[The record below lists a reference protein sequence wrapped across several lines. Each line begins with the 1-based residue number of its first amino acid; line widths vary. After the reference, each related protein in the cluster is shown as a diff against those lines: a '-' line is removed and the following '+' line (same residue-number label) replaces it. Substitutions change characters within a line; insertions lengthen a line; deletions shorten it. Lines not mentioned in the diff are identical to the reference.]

1 MHDKAVKGEHKTA
14 QALGEA
20 RHKHE
25 LAVASENKAMND
37 LSVRLVVVITYRS
50 LHLIAAN
57 NVSGVVSLI
66 RFLDAPEA
74 PPGGP

>member
-25 LAVASENKAMND
+25 LAVAGENKAMND
-37 LSVRLVVVITYRS
+37 LSVRYNLLE

-57 NVSGVVSLI
+57 NVSGVVPLI
-66 RFLDAPEA
+66 HFLDAPEA
-74 PPGGP
+74 PSGGP